1 MGDPSAQWIL
11 GSPSLRCYMLD
22 LFPKARGASWS
33 DLLSH
38 KCHKIQPKDDF
49 WLGKFG
55 PSSKQLMDSSKDPN
69 RRYPNGVNSDVTGV
83 PLFVMVGA

>member
-1 MGDPSAQWIL
+1 MGDPSAQWTL
-11 GSPSLRCYMLD
+11 GSPSLRCSMLD
-22 LFPKARGASWS
+22 LFPKAKGASWS

-38 KCHKIQPKDDF
+38 KCHKIQPKEDL
-49 WLGKFG
+49 LGKFG

-69 RRYPNGVNSDVTGV
+69 RRYPNGVNSDVTWV